1 MIPTADEATTGRI
14 TYRAFAGW
22 DDLPGMAV
30 ANRAHRARI
39 GVIESIDLTEMR
51 HYYEHLPHTDLTRD
65 VRIVELDGTIVGYA
79 RSAWV
84 DRTDGTRTYE
94 STILVEPTMWGRGI
108 GAELLRWCDARAR
121 ELPGEAPPVGDG
133 SASWHQTW
141 VTEDD
146 PEMLPRSPERTLVD
160 VKANSIT
167 MTW

>member
-84 DRTDGTRTYE
+84 DRSSRVNRPMALPSSAG
-94 STILVEPTMWGRGI
+94 
-108 GAELLRWCDARAR
+108 
-121 ELPGEAPPVGDG
+121 LPGPGAFQKG
-133 SASWHQTW
+133 SFPCSPGAG
-141 VTEDD
+141 VT
-146 PEMLPRSPERTLVD
+146 
-160 VKANSIT
+160 IT
-167 MTW
+167 